1 MTNIALIVLD
11 SVGIGAL
18 PDAAEYGDKDAA
30 TLQHIC
36 ENVPK
41 IEWPNLENLGLG
53 KIDDLKGL
61 SSSTQVKGAHG
72 KLDSQT
78 IGKDTTTGH
87 WELMG
92 IVLDKALKTFPD
104 GFPPEITEEFKKLT
118 GHDFIGNYPSSGTE
132 IIKKLGK
139 EHQETKKLIVYTSAD
154 SVLQIA
160 AHEETIPLEELYR
173 VCEITRGICEKQNI
187 ARAIARPFIDE
198 NGAYVRTKNRK
209 DFSIPPPGKT
219 ALNYLQDAG
228 IETIGIGKID
238 DIFAGSGLTQK
249 IHSKGNP
256 ACIRSTI
263 EALRSNSGSFIF
275 INLVDFD
282 MLYGHRRDVNGYYQ
296 CIKDFDQALPDIIEA
311 LNDEDIMMIT
321 ADHGCDPCF
330 TGTDHT
336 REYAP
341 LLVYSKHLSHEI
353 DLGTR
358 ESYADVGKTI
368 TDFFKTEAPIPGESF
383 LKSIL
388 GVK

>member
-1 MTNIALIVLD
+1 MANVVLIVLD

-30 TLQHIC
+30 TLQHVC
-36 ENVPK
+36 ENVVK
-41 IEWPNLENLGLG
+41 IEWPNLENMGLG

-61 SSSTQVKGAHG
+61 SSSTQVKGAYG
-72 KLDSQT
+72 KLNSQT

-104 GFPPEITEEFKKLT
+104 GFPPEITEDFKNRT

-139 EHQETKKLIVYTSAD
+139 EHQETKKLIVYNSAD
-154 SVLQIA
+154 SVFQIA

-173 VCEITRGICEKQNI
+173 VCEITRDICEKQNI
-187 ARAIARPFIDE
+187 ARVIARPFIDE
-198 NGAYVRTKNRK
+198 DGVYVRTQNRK
-209 DFSIPPPGKT
+209 DFSIYPPGKT
-219 ALNYLQDAG
+219 ALNYLQEAG
-228 IETIGIGKID
+228 IKTIGIGKID
-238 DIFAGSGLTQK
+238 DIFAGAGLTQK

-263 EALRSNSGSFIF
+263 EALQSNAGSFIF

-296 CIKDFDQALPDIIEA
+296 CIKDFDQALPDIINA
-311 LNDEDIMMIT
+311 LNNEDILMIT

-341 LLVYSKHLSHEI
+341 LLVYSKHLSQEI
-353 DLGTR
+353 HLGTR

-368 TDFFKTEAPIPGESF
+368 TDFFKTEAPIPGKSF
-383 LKSIL
+383 LSDIKI
-388 GVK
+388 